1 MAATH
6 VMREALMSGTG
17 FRPGGIMKGAALGG
31 AAAGVLN
38 VILYLAGS
46 AAGAEYFMMQPGA
59 AYGMVR
65 PIPIAMPFILS
76 LVPGL
81 LGGGVLIGLTKVVPD
96 KAWKVFLG
104 LCAVAFLVMLAGCPP
119 RQTNM
124 AAIVSLELMHVVAVA
139 GAIVGIHKFGR
150 S

>member
-1 MAATH
+1 
-6 VMREALMSGTG
+6 
-17 FRPGGIMKGAALGG
+17 MKGAAIGG
-31 AAAGVLN
+31 AAAGILN
-38 VILYLAGS
+38 VILYVAGG
-46 AAGAEYFMMQPGA
+46 AAGAEYMMMQPGA
-59 AYGMVR
+59 TELA
-65 PIPIAMPFILS
+65 PIPVAMPFLMS

-104 LCAVAFLVMLAGCPP
+104 LCAVAYIVMLAGPP
-119 RQTNM
+119 MQMAEDM

>member
-1 MAATH
+1 
-6 VMREALMSGTG
+6 MSGTG
-17 FRPGGIMKGAALGG
+17 FGAGGIMKGAAIGG

-38 VILYLAGS
+38 VILYVAGG
-46 AAGAEYFMMQPGA
+46 AAGAEYMMMPPGA
-59 AYGMVR
+59 TELA

-76 LVPGL
+76 LVPAL
-81 LGGGVLIGLTKVVPD
+81 IGGGVLIGLTKVVPD
-96 KAWKVFLG
+96 LAWKVFLG
-104 LCAVAFLVMLAGCPP
+104 LCTVAYIVMLAGPP
-119 RQTNM
+119 LQMAEDT

>member
-1 MAATH
+1 
-6 VMREALMSGTG
+6 
-17 FRPGGIMKGAALGG
+17 MKGAAIGG

-38 VILYLAGS
+38 VILYVAGG
-46 AAGAEYFMMQPGA
+46 AAGAEYMTMQPGA
-59 AYGMVR
+59 TELA
-65 PIPIAMPFILS
+65 PIPVAMPFILS
-76 LVPGL
+76 LVPAL
-81 LGGGVLIGLTKVVPD
+81 IGGGVLIGLTKVVPD

-104 LCAVAFLVMLAGCPP
+104 LCAVAYIVMLAGPP
-119 RQTNM
+119 MQMAEDM

>member
-1 MAATH
+1 
-6 VMREALMSGTG
+6 MSGTG
-17 FRPGGIMKGAALGG
+17 FGPGGIMKGAAIGG

-38 VILYLAGS
+38 VILYVAGG
-46 AAGAEYFMMQPGA
+46 AAGAEYMMMPPGA
-59 AYGMVR
+59 TDLA

-76 LVPGL
+76 LVPAL

-104 LCAVAFLVMLAGCPP
+104 LCAVAYLVMLAGPP
-119 RQTNM
+119 LQMAEDT
-124 AAIVSLELMHVVAVA
+124 AAIVFLELMHVVAVA

>member
-1 MAATH
+1 
-6 VMREALMSGTG
+6 
-17 FRPGGIMKGAALGG
+17 
-31 AAAGVLN
+31 
-38 VILYLAGS
+38 
-46 AAGAEYFMMQPGA
+46 
-59 AYGMVR
+59 
-65 PIPIAMPFILS
+65 MPFILS

-104 LCAVAFLVMLAGCPP
+104 LCAVAYLVMLAGPP
-119 RQTNM
+119 LQMAEDT
-124 AAIVSLELMHVVAVA
+124 AAIVFLELMHVVAVA